1 MCSDV
6 AQVLCFDKFLN
17 EKPWRY
23 TGHFGTEFCAA
34 RCDLKGGLTIR
45 GRKDTSEMQLV
56 RDVGEAFAWHAA
68 QIHPKL
74 NGFSGYDCVSI
85 TIERY

>member
-1 MCSDV
+1 MHNGLFFGTCV
-6 AQVLCFDKFLN
+6 N
-17 EKPWRY
+17 EKPWHY
-23 TGHFGTEFCAA
+23 DGSFGTQFIAK
-34 RCDLKGGLTIR
+34 RCDLNGGLTIR
-45 GRKDTSEMQLV
+45 CRKDVTEMQLV
-56 RDVGEAFAWHAA
+56 RDVAAAFAWHAA